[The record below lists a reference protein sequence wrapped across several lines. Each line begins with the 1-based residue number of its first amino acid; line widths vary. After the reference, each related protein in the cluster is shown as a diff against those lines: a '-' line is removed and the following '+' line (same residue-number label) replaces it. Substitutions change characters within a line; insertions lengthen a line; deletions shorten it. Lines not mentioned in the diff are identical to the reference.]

1 MLPSSLPS
9 WLQHAC
15 LKLLLQPP
23 WQGGNWL
30 HVTMALLL
38 NQEAPSPCP
47 CPCPEAVSG
56 LFCTYHCPSRA
67 NRIRDKHN
75 KSLKFWMSYCPILC
89 WTLSS
94 QKSCIEFGASK
105 GQQSCAPLGLISS
118 LKYQG
123 RKSGPGRGHLNLSSA
138 SQNKM
143 RQQLNSCKIL
153 SRVSSFSK
161 HTINTWHQPHPHRQ
175 THTWSVSSF

>member
-47 CPCPEAVSG
+47 CPEAVSG
-56 LFCTYHCPSRA
+56 LFCIYHCPSRA

-75 KSLKFWMSYCPILC
+75 KSLKFWMSFCPILC

-105 GQQSCAPLGLISS
+105 GQQSYAPLGLISS

-175 THTWSVSSF
+175 THIWSVSSF